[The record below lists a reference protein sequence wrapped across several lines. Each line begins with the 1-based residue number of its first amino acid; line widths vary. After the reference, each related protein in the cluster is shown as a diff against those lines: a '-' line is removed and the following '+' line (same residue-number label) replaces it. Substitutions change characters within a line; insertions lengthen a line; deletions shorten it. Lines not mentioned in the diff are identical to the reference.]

1 MPHNLPDLPADHLPR
16 ARLSEPLLRGN
27 SRLRLL
33 CACAGSGK
41 SLLLRACAQATPAG
55 TELCWLD
62 LRGRR
67 TGATEVLQQ
76 LASMLGVQGATEQ
89 ALEAHLARQERPLWI
104 MLDHLCSASGEVERL
119 IGRLLQGASPQV
131 GWWVASRRRPAWP
144 LTRLLLAGDL
154 YEVDARQLALT
165 GPELQALL
173 ELPTAS
179 VQPLDADALMQ
190 RTRGWCAG
198 AALHLLAAR
207 LGEPSIG
214 HERLLLNYLHCELL
228 DYLPERQRQVL
239 CQLACLADFDR
250 RMLGHLFDA
259 GEGAELLSALL
270 DAGAFI
276 EPAGQGA
283 ERLRVHPCVADAL
296 AASLPST
303 TRLCLYRQACQYF
316 VELGEE
322 VQAVHYALLAEQPDM
337 AASLMARIGVE
348 SLLHGEGPAAVLRWS
363 EQLPETLLRSTPQV
377 ILLRAWSL
385 FMAGRLDEAG
395 ACAGQLAAFLPSP
408 CAQRQAGWLG
418 HWQAL
423 AGQLQLRAGDA
434 RAAVATLEQ
443 ALQGLPAQAW
453 VERVLTQLALLE
465 QAQAEGRNDAV
476 RQLEDGVAKVVRD
489 HGCRPLEAMLVIQHA
504 RRLEWRGEFA
514 RAEGLLRRA
523 NSELGNAGGRVRG
536 RTQLQLA
543 RNLWR
548 QGRLAEAREHYGQGL
563 ALCRAAA
570 DPALAWAY
578 AGLAEIDAAQGD
590 LASAYARLTEALRC
604 MQLLRVAEPLYRPPL
619 DLLRARLWLREG
631 QHPRSAE
638 LAAGYLALCVERPGW
653 HLEFPGVDAR
663 RQFALLQARAAVAAG
678 QDLAEVLQPWL
689 QQALCERQLEQAAEL
704 GFALAEAHLVGGRQ
718 RKAQAALFDALAQA
732 RRFGGPGTQAYW
744 HSFRPE
750 IARWAGKVEEG
761 EGEAVDVSPLSRR
774 ECSVLG
780 MIAEGLA
787 NQEIAERL
795 HISLH
800 TVKSHAQRINNKLGV
815 SRRTQA
821 IVRAKALG
829 LVH

>member
-1 MPHNLPDLPADHLPR
+1 MPHNLPDLPLDHLSRP
-16 ARLSEPLLRGN
+16 RLSEPLLRG
-27 SRLRLL
+27 SPRLRLL

-41 SLLLRACAQATPAG
+41 SLLLRACAQAAPANTG
-55 TELCWLD
+55 LCWLD

-67 TGATEVLQQ
+67 IGASEVVQR
-76 LASMLGVQGATEQ
+76 LASMLGLQDATEQ
-89 ALEAHLARQERPLWI
+89 ALEARLAQQERPLWI
-104 MLDHLCSASGEVERL
+104 MLDHLCGAGEEVERL
-119 IGRLLQGASPQV
+119 VGRLLQLASPQV

-154 YEVDARQLALT
+154 HEVDARQLALSE
-165 GPELQALL
+165 PELQALL
-173 ELPTAS
+173 ER
-179 VQPLDADALMQ
+179 QPAPPLEADTLLQ

-198 AALHLLAAR
+198 AALDLLAAR
-207 LGEPSIG
+207 LGEPPIG
-214 HERLLLNYLHCELL
+214 RERLLLNYLHCELL
-228 DYLPERQRQVL
+228 DGLPARQRQAL
-239 CQLACLADFDR
+239 CQLACLADFDKHL
-250 RMLGHLFDA
+250 LGHLFEA
-259 GEGAELLSALL
+259 GEGAQLLSALL

-276 EPAGQGA
+276 EPVGPGE
-283 ERLRVHPCVADAL
+283 ERLRVHPAVAGTL
-296 AASLPST
+296 AASLSPS

-322 VQAVHYALLAEQPDM
+322 AQAVHYALLAEQPDM
-337 AASLMARIGVE
+337 AASLMARIGIE
-348 SLLHGEGPAAVLRWS
+348 ALLHGEGPAAVLCWS
-363 EQLPETLLRSTPQV
+363 ELLPETLLRSTPQV
-377 ILLRAWSL
+377 VLLRAWSL
-385 FMAGRLDEAG
+385 LLAGRLDEAG

-408 CAQRQAGWLG
+408 CRQRQAEWLG

-423 AGQLQLRAGDA
+423 VGQLQLRTGDA
-434 RAAVATLEQ
+434 VAAAATLEQ
-443 ALQGLPAQAW
+443 ALQGLPGQAW
-453 VERVLTQLALLE
+453 AVRVLTQLALLE
-465 QAQAEGRNDAV
+465 QAQAEGRDDAV
-476 RQLEDGVAKVVRD
+476 RQLEDAVARVVRD
-489 HGCRPLEAMLVIQHA
+489 RDCRTLEAMLVLQHA

-514 RAEGLLRRA
+514 RAEGVLRRA
-523 NSELGNAGGRVRG
+523 NSELAALGGRVRG

-543 RNLWR
+543 RNLWH
-548 QGRLAEAREHYGQGL
+548 QGRLAEARELYAQGL
-563 ALCRAAA
+563 AFCGAAA
-570 DPALAWAY
+570 DPAVAWAH

-604 MQLLRVAEPLYRPPL
+604 MQLLRVAEPLYRPQL

-631 QHPRSAE
+631 QHRRCAE
-638 LAAGYLALCVERPGW
+638 LAEAYLALCLERPGW

-663 RQFALLQARAAVAAG
+663 RQFELLQARAAVAAG

-689 QQALCERQLEQAAEL
+689 QEALRARQLELAAEL
-704 GFALAEAHLVGGRQ
+704 GFALAEAHLAGGRQ

-750 IARWAGKVEEG
+750 IARWAGRAGEG
-761 EGEAVDVSPLSRR
+761 EGEALDVSQLSRR
-774 ECSVLG
+774 ERSVLG